1 MKKIFFLL
9 IIVPLINTQAQWDIG
24 IAMGLDFKS
33 SPSYRDYINSNFSSY
48 GKELASFSSAVNF
61 SGEVDYKFTNKFQF
75 GIECSFLID
84 SYNAPIGLGGIYEI
98 SYVIY
103 RPSLIAY
110 YVYGGE
116 GYKFKFGGGL
126 GPRFISLTENNIV
139 ATDYKAEGFGLILKA
154 EGNTLLS
161 DKLYAL
167 IGFDLRFDST
177 NNLQNK
183 SNNKKIINYYNG
195 EAVNMTSL
203 SVGVKLGVTY
213 IF

>member
-9 IIVPLINTQAQWDIG
+9 LIIPFVNIYSQWDID

-33 SPSYRDYINSNFSSY
+33 SPSYRDYINSNFASF
-48 GKELASFSSAVNF
+48 GKKVSSFSSAVNF
-61 SGEVDYKFTNKFQF
+61 SGEVDYKLYNQFQF
-75 GIECSFLID
+75 GVECSILID
-84 SYNAPIGLGGIYEI
+84 SYNAPIGIGGVYEI
-98 SYVIY
+98 SYVHY
-103 RPSLIAY
+103 RPSVVAY

-116 GYKFKFGGGL
+116 GYKFKFGGGV

-139 ATDYKAEGFGLILKA
+139 AVDYTANGFGFLFKA

-167 IGFDLRFDST
+167 IGFDLRYDIT
-177 NNLQNK
+177 NEFESK
-183 SNNKKIINYYNG
+183 SNKNKIINFYTG

-203 SVGVKLGVTY
+203 SAGIKLGIAY